1 MKYYRVFLK
10 FVLCFFFAIHKEVM
24 VRYFFRMI
32 APLLVLILVLAGCGQ
47 HRMPF
52 ESDEGGPSLAG
63 AGFGLAR
70 AMEVQDK
77 YTPGLMALTD
87 VVGTATGLGPDA
99 RPAILVFTTA
109 AGVKGISRSLD
120 GVQVVVKVTGEFVAL
135 PKPENPGGGN
145 GGGNGGG
152 KPGGGGGG
160 DGEDPVDPTSRFD
173 RPVPIGV
180 STGHPAVTAGT
191 IGARVTDGTNF
202 YALSNSHVY
211 APNVASLGD
220 AVIQPG
226 TADGGTASAD
236 AIGTLFDFEPINFGG
251 NNTIDAAIALSSK
264 ALLGNSTPLDGYG
277 TPSSDVVGAV
287 LGQNVQ
293 KYGRT
298 TGLTRGT
305 ITAINFTVNVG
316 YGSGTARFVD
326 QIIVEGIKGP
336 VIKGGDSGS
345 LLVTDS
351 GNPVG
356 LLFAGNKNG
365 RMAIANPIGAI
376 LSRFNVT
383 IDGE

>member
-1 MKYYRVFLK
+1 MKNFL
-10 FVLCFFFAIHKEVM
+10 
-24 VRYFFRMI
+24 R
-32 APLLVLILVLAGCGQ
+32 PLATLLGLILALAGCNQ
-47 HRMPF
+47 QRMPF
-52 ESDEGGPSLAG
+52 ESGEEGPSLAG

-77 YTPGLMALTD
+77 HTPGLMALAD

-135 PKPENPGGGN
+135 AQGGKKGKPD
-145 GGGNGGG
+145 

-160 DGEDPVDPTSRFD
+160 GESIDPTSRFD

-180 STGHPAVTAGT
+180 STGHPAITAGT

-211 APNVASLGD
+211 APNFASLGD

-226 TADGGTASAD
+226 TADGGTAPAD
-236 AIGTLFDFEPINFGG
+236 AIGTLFDFEPIVFGG
-251 NNTIDAAIALSSK
+251 FSNLIDAAIAASTT
-264 ALLGNSTPLDGYG
+264 ADLGNATPSDGYG
-277 TPSSDVVGAV
+277 TPKSTPVTAATIN
-287 LGQNVQ
+287 LNVQ

-298 TGLTRGT
+298 TGLTRGI
-305 ITAINFTVNVG
+305 ITAINATVNVG

-326 QIIVEGIKGP
+326 QIIVGGVKGP

-351 GNPVG
+351 GDPVG
-356 LLFAGNKNG
+356 LLFAGNKSG
-365 RMAIANPIGAI
+365 KMAIANRIDLVLDHFG
-376 LSRFNVT
+376 VT
-383 IDGE
+383 IDGD